1 MRKVFS
7 FLAAAVFMS
16 LTASSAFAQF
26 VSVSSMTKT
35 AKAVFTSSGVFSWN
49 IDIRNVSDDNP
60 VADITWEASSI
71 TPGATGWVNAQQY
84 ILITST
90 VTDSKSAIQV
100 YTDNMSG
107 SAYVY
112 SHTGSTDTVSAGGL
126 VGKNTPSM
134 KPLSMGWSM
143 KDAKVAGGAVVDPT
157 SANGEVKYASVYFKD
172 KSDTLI
178 NTATNTNPFQ
188 NGEDYVT
195 IINSG
200 GWKWGEG
207 ERGGS
212 PSGTFYMYIGADFS
226 TANTPNDYGT
236 DTLTFEGYTE

>member
-7 FLAAAVFMS
+7 LLAAAVFIS
-16 LTASSAFAQF
+16 LTASAAFAQF

-35 AKAVFTSSGVFSWN
+35 AKVVFTSSGEFSWN
-49 IDIRNVSDDNP
+49 IDIRNVSGDGP
-60 VADITWEASSI
+60 ATEITWDAPSI
-71 TPGATGWVNAQQY
+71 TPGTTGWVNAQQY

-100 YTDNMSG
+100 YTDNVHG

-112 SHTGSTDTVSAGGL
+112 THSGSTDTVSAGGL
-126 VGKNTPSM
+126 VGKNTPSL

-143 KDAKVAGGAVVDPT
+143 KDVKGEVTVDPT
-157 SANGEVKYASVYFKD
+157 SSTGTIKYASVYFKD
-172 KSDTLI
+172 KSDTLTNI
-178 NTATNTNPFQ
+178 ATQTSPFQ

-200 GWKWGEG
+200 GWKWGGG

-212 PSGTFYMYIGADFS
+212 PSGIFYMYIGADFS